1 MEKNWVIINNT
12 SGSGSGGNYFS
23 NKTQGGGNSTGGT
36 GGGSGGIN
44 THGGADAYGYDYAA
58 GKHAYNISFNS
69 IIKQTIGLWT
79 N

>member
-1 MEKNWVIINNT
+1 MKGNWVTINNK

-36 GGGSGGIN
+36 GGGSDGIN
-44 THGGADAYGYDYAA
+44 THGGAYADGYDYAP

-69 IIKQTIGLWT
+69 ISYKS
-79 N
+79 